1 MAEIFAKIL
10 ALRKEVVLVKGDGER
25 ITKLERL
32 VNQIVVNQGKGGSSN
47 DLMSTCSRPNI
58 DNVKV
63 TGDGMPIENADGNHV
78 IRIGLHN
85 LVNQG
90 LGGSSNDPM
99 SSCSPADTDNGE
111 VAGAGMGFDNFDGK
125 NDIRNDNQNVVNQ
138 GFGGF
143 ANDPMELQS
152 SCSRTD
158 MDNGKLA
165 CSGMGIDK
173 VDGMNDIP
181 NLNHNCVNQGK
192 GGSANDPM
200 STCSLTDID
209 NGEVTCDGMVIDK
222 ADGKN
227 EYTYSQRTPSTLD
240 VLIKAMDCANDNP
253 RIDVLQHDN
262 DVDRFIVELNHHL
275 TVDIH
280 VEPVHVYDFADDYM
294 SVLNDEEH
302 EEEHEAK
309 YSLDEMKLID
319 EEAKLIVKDPLV
331 KQHVDAFIDEQEDKT
346 TVLQEN
352 AKHESNKLQ
361 YFNVV
366 KDDYKPC
373 LASVFSNVKPKRKK
387 CGVERNYMLWSV
399 KERKKRLA
407 MSLDSPYGQQ
417 ATTTPA
423 PPKTRSQSERGFHS
437 LKIRSINELMTL
449 EVFAEQLSRPHNFKK
464 EKVTLPDGFTKF
476 LKMQDPLEYRFLWG
490 YQDIAVTRAF
500 WLVLAC
506 LDPAK
511 DGWLHDNVY
520 FPVNEPKK
528 HWCLAELHISSGVVT
543 FYDTLESKGI
553 SVESYEIKYMFPKV
567 VEQADLY
574 GDCGV
579 WLSLDGG
586 SITSGPAIMTM
597 PSHYFLKL
605 LGFNNHDLPIVEAS
619 TGHIIGHTVQ
629 VYMENSQSFKNV
641 TIQGNVSSFF
651 VGAYKES
658 LILAAYPNHSLHY
671 AG

>member
-1 MAEIFAKIL
+1 MFEPYTPTLTPVINFDMAESNQLYYVKIYVRSSVKLLEEIKLLLERNPNRERLFRRTIFGCWLDISSHDNDNHLMHYVLQHQDSNPILELYATSSETKESWFIASINFINGLVDEDMNVSQDDGVGVVSLLLDGGDGVLDLKGGAKNLDTEKAKQPTMAEIFAEIL
-10 ALRKEVVLVKGDGER
+10 ALRKEVALVKGDVER

-47 DLMSTCSRPNI
+47 DLMS
-58 DNVKV
+58 
-63 TGDGMPIENADGNHV
+63 
-78 IRIGLHN
+78 
-85 LVNQG
+85 
-90 LGGSSNDPM
+90 
-99 SSCSPADTDNGE
+99 SCSPADIDNGK
-111 VAGAGMGFDNFDGK
+111 VACAGTGFDNFDGK
-125 NDIRNDNQNVVNQ
+125 NDIPNDNQNVVNQ
-138 GFGGF
+138 GFGSF

-158 MDNGKLA
+158 MDNGKVA

-352 AKHESNKLQ
+352 AKDVSG
-361 YFNVV
+361 
-366 KDDYKPC
+366 
-373 LASVFSNVKPKRKK
+373 A
-387 CGVERNYMLWSV
+387 
-399 KERKKRLA
+399 
-407 MSLDSPYGQQ
+407 
-417 ATTTPA
+417 
-423 PPKTRSQSERGFHS
+423 

-449 EVFAEQLSRPHNFKK
+449 EVFVE
-464 EKVTLPDGFTKF
+464 
-476 LKMQDPLEYRFLWG
+476 
-490 YQDIAVTRAF
+490 
-500 WLVLAC
+500 
-506 LDPAK
+506 
-511 DGWLHDNVY
+511 VY